1 MKNIHRIA
9 LSTLVLAGLA
19 AVPLTMARASVSTAG
34 SKVLAV
40 TVFAPNSLGNVWARV
55 DLDLQRSGQ
64 PACANASRQSFVF
77 RVSNDAGKA
86 WLSELITAKASGL
99 PVWINGTGA
108 CPAQEGSPIQPVGLN
123 AYEEI
128 TTVQLSAQ

>member
-40 TVFAPNSLGNVWARV
+40 TVFAPNSLGNVWPRSLRRHPPVPPLLRGLRIPTGGKPDQPRCAR
-55 DLDLQRSGQ
+55 
-64 PACANASRQSFVF
+64 PAPRGSLWVAPCAIRQ
-77 RVSNDAGKA
+77 
-86 WLSELITAKASGL
+86 
-99 PVWINGTGA
+99 
-108 CPAQEGSPIQPVGLN
+108 
-123 AYEEI
+123 
-128 TTVQLSAQ
+128 